1 MYQKN
6 VNIKIICKKSKEGE
20 ESLRLSKSQY
30 IPSKL
35 WVDLSVDY
43 ECKSLYPIVSSVRA
57 IAFTFAKRSMC

>member
-1 MYQKN
+1 MHKKHLMYQKN

-43 ECKSLYPIVSSVRA
+43 ECKSLYPY
-57 IAFTFAKRSMC
+57 C